1 MEDKTENRLMD
12 AKAMELAIEKLA
24 SQIVESFP
32 GKELKSMAFLGIQER
47 GAWLAQRLYKRVF
60 AMSGNKPLIGTIDT
74 SMYRDD
80 IGMRKNLARILE
92 TSIPFD
98 VNNRNI
104 VLVDDVLSS
113 GRTIRAALDGITDFG
128 RPKTIRLAVLVDRG
142 GREFPISA
150 DFVGMKYAVPQ
161 QEKVHVCF
169 KEHDGEDIVYT
180 ISRKEDGK

>member
-12 AKAMELAIEKLA
+12 AKAMELAIERLA
-24 SQIVESFP
+24 SKIIESFP
-32 GKELKSMAFLGIQER
+32 GKELKRMAFLGIQKR

-80 IGMRKNLARILE
+80 IGMRRNLARILE

-98 VNNRNI
+98 VNERNI

-142 GREFPISA
+142 GREFPIYA
-150 DFVGMKYAVPQ
+150 DFVGMKYLVAPEQ
-161 QEKVHVCF
+161 KVYVNF

-180 ISRKEDGK
+180 KPREEG

>member
-1 MEDKTENRLMD
+1 MEEKIENRLMD

-24 SQIVESFP
+24 SKIIEHFP
-32 GKELKSMAFLGIQER
+32 GKELKSMALLGIQQR
-47 GAWLAQRLYKRVF
+47 GVWLAERLYKRVF

-80 IGMRKNLARILE
+80 IGVRKNLSRILE
-92 TSIPFD
+92 TNIPFD
-98 VNNRNI
+98 VNDRNI

-142 GREFPISA
+142 SREFPIAA
-150 DFVGMKYAVPQ
+150 DFIGMKYAVPEN
-161 QEKVHVCF
+161 EKVHVCF
-169 KEHDGEDIVYT
+169 KEHDGEDKVYT
-180 ISRKEDGK
+180 IIRSED

>member
-1 MEDKTENRLMD
+1 MDDQIDNRLMD
-12 AKAMELAIEKLA
+12 AKAMELAIERLA
-24 SQIVESFP
+24 SKIIESFP
-32 GKELKSMAFLGIQER
+32 GKELKSMALLGIQER

-98 VNNRNI
+98 VNDRNI

-150 DFVGMKYAVPQ
+150 DFVGMKYSVLQ
-161 QEKVHVCF
+161 GEKVHVCF
-169 KEHDGEDIVYT
+169 KDHDGEDIVYT
-180 ISRKEDGK
+180 ISRKEGGK